1 MNKWETKTF
10 QIKENE
16 KFINRSSFLKEW
28 LKEVILQIG
37 NDKKEEAQCIR
48 MEEGTMESS
57 EIQAHT

>member
-1 MNKWETKTF
+1 MNKGETKTF

-28 LKEVILQIG
+28 RKEVILRNG